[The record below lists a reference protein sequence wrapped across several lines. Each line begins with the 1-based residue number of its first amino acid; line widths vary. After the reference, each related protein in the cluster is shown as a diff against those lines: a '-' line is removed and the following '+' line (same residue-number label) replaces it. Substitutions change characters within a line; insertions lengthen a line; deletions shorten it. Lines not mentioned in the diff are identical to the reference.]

1 MIAGLVSQLI
11 AAGVAP
17 ELAATVV
24 TEAFVA
30 GATSTGIPRT
40 SAHEKRKEYDRERKR
55 KERMSTGIP
64 PDSTGHADT
73 ALTLK
78 KDNNKIK
85 KVRVAKHL
93 CPPDWK
99 PKSAHYDAAE
109 KLHIPRSAVDAKAED
124 MRIWAGSTGA
134 MKVDWDLTFHGFLRR
149 DAPKLAHPPPP
160 KSTDGPGFYA
170 PFGSAQLDAWDKTK
184 PGGYPRDKAGGWRFP
199 TEWPPG
205 YKQEAA

>member
-1 MIAGLVSQLI
+1 LGVDTVIAGLVSQLI

-73 ALTLK
+73 ALTLSSL
-78 KDNNKIK
+78 KDNSIKKEK
-85 KVRVAKHL
+85 KVRARKSEL
-93 CPPDWK
+93 STDWA
-99 PKSAHYDAAE
+99 PSDNHFSSAE
-109 KLHIPRSAVDAKAED
+109 KLGIPRAAVLNKAED
-124 MRIWAGSTGA
+124 MRLWAKSTGA
-134 MKVDWDLTFHGFLRR
+134 VKVDWDATFHGFLRR
-149 DAPKLAHPPPP
+149 DAHKLTGATYAKPPNGLAGALARLRDDIAADERSQEGGRP
-160 KSTDGPGFYA
+160 A
-170 PFGSAQLDAWDKTK
+170 LRLL
-184 PGGYPRDKAGGWRFP
+184 PGGGR
-199 TEWPPG
+199 E
-205 YKQEAA
+205 